1 MQILSALQ
9 NESRAES
16 QVKLRRRANQV
27 EFIAK
32 TESDRSEAERS
43 EENDRL
49 LSICHVAGFSISLF
63 SVSVLDSVLA

>member
-1 MQILSALQ
+1 M
-9 NESRAES
+9 
-16 QVKLRRRANQV
+16 